1 MAGHG
6 MMTFDYERPSDWSVA
21 TRLLAEPGAVAKMG
35 GCDVLTRF
43 RSGRLQARLVV
54 GLNLLSGVSELTV
67 DAGGVRIGAAVTLA
81 QLASN
86 QQFAKGWP
94 LLANV
99 LSRIASPAIRASATV
114 VGNVAQGWSVGD
126 LVPLF
131 QICGAEL
138 DIRAASGQRRMSVI
152 DYAKTAGNGALQPG
166 EVIAALTLKPAGRDS
181 RMAYERFSF
190 KEGFDL
196 PLVSVAVAVTLIDG
210 VCSDVRV
217 AAVGGMAMPAR
228 CTEVEAALAGQR
240 IDDRSVQTAAAAI
253 TGWADPPSDFRAS
266 ADYRRHVLAMT
277 LRRALTSLAAAGGR
291 Q

>member
-6 MMTFDYERPSDWSVA
+6 MMTFDYERPSDWSTA
-21 TRLLAEPGAVAKMG
+21 ARLLAEPGTVAKMG

-43 RSGRLQARLVV
+43 RSGRLHTRLVV
-54 GLNLLSGVSELTV
+54 GLNLLPGVGELTV

-99 LSRIASPAIRASATV
+99 LSKIASPAIRASATV

-138 DIRAASGQRRMSVI
+138 DIRGPSDRRPMSVV
-152 DYAKTAGNGALQPG
+152 DYAKTAGNGALQSG
-166 EVIAALTLKPAGRDS
+166 EIIAALTLKPAGRDS

-196 PLVSVAVAVTLIDG
+196 PLVSVAVGATLTDG

-217 AAVGGMAMPAR
+217 AAVGGMIMPAR
-228 CTEVEAALAGQR
+228 CNEVEDALGGSR
-240 IDDRSVQTAAAAI
+240 IDDRSIETAAAAI
-253 TGWADPPSDFRAS
+253 TRWADPPSDFRAS
-266 ADYRRHVLAMT
+266 ADYRRHVLATT
-277 LRRALTSLAAAGGR
+277 LRRALSTLAAA
-291 Q
+291 